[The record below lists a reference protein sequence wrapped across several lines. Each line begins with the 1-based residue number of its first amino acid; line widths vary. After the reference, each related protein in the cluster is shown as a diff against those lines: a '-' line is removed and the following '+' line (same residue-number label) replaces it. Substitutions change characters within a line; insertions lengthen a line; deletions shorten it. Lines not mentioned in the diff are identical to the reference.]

1 MGVLAKL
8 YKFQKQKEERDNSL
22 GQVKDLKDRQRQQE
36 ALIRDMK
43 RQRYL
48 QMQRQR
54 AALQKL
60 ERDREQDKLKF
71 AEREQ

>member
-1 MGVLAKL
+1 M
-8 YKFQKQKEERDNSL
+8 
-22 GQVKDLKDRQRQQE
+22 KDLKDRQRQQE

-71 AEREQ
+71 AERER